1 MGIIET
7 LLFNSNKANISDF
20 GRIKKLNMFNSDFYV
35 FSYYTQKENS
45 YALFSDEFNIENS
58 SIHLYLGNVL
68 KGYQI
73 NISDSNI
80 IVDFNLLEKEKVPS
94 NEIPIIS
101 ARDNL
106 NFENNQLVVLNSKS
120 QYKLKGPYPKFCVN
134 THFNLT

>member
-1 MGIIET
+1 MLKYILKMHLKTNGLTLTPIILFLVIS
-7 LLFNSNKANISDF
+7 LLKKAQLNIDGDYRNVTVNSNKANISDF

-58 SIHLYLGNVL
+58 SVHLYLGNIL

-80 IVDFNLLEKEKVPS
+80 IVDFNLLEKEKS
-94 NEIPIIS
+94 S
-101 ARDNL
+101 
-106 NFENNQLVVLNSKS
+106 FK
-120 QYKLKGPYPKFCVN
+120 
-134 THFNLT
+134 

>member
-80 IVDFNLLEKEKVPS
+80 IVDFNLLEKEKS
-94 NEIPIIS
+94 S
-101 ARDNL
+101 
-106 NFENNQLVVLNSKS
+106 FKWNS
-120 QYKLKGPYPKFCVN
+120 YYFCQR
-134 THFNLT
+134 